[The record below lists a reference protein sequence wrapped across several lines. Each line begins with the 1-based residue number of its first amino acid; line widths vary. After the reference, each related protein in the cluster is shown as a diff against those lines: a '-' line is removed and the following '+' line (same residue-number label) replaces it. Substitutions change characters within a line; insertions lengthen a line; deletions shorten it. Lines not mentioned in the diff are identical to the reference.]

1 MSVIPRPPD
10 TDTLTPRVT
19 GACWTEGCEE
29 PIAVPPMRVTYWCE
43 RHDRERRERIK
54 AAMAKIEN
62 DSYGIPR
69 NHGAPAH
76 EVTIHAGHNMIRN
89 RDFWWWKCTCGQE
102 SQAESRN
109 EGIAK
114 SAGKRHVTGATRRAA

>member
-1 MSVIPRPPD
+1 MPVIPRPPA
-10 TDTLTPRVT
+10 TEK
-19 GACWTEGCEE
+19 CWKEGCEE
-29 PIAVPPMRVTYWCE
+29 LRAVDYWCE
-43 RHDRERRERIK
+43 AHGTARRERIK
-54 AAMAKIEN
+54 AEMAKIEN

-69 NHGAPAH
+69 NHGGTGRPFVAH
-76 EVTIHAGHNMIRN
+76 DITIHAGYNGRRD